1 MRYFYFSNLP
11 HNIRMKSSEIQ
22 NRLAEN
28 LKRIRKER
36 KLTQF
41 ELAEKAGISD
51 ETVKNIELCK
61 TWTSEK
67 TLSQL
72 TEALEIDIHS
82 LFLPISSSFDKQISD
97 DNRQI
102 KKAIL
107 DNLQNFVDI
116 NLRKML
122 DD

>member
-1 MRYFYFSNLP
+1 
-11 HNIRMKSSEIQ
+11 MKSSEIQ

-28 LKRIRKER
+28 LKRIRKEK

-51 ETVKNIELCK
+51 ETIKNIELCK

-72 TEALEIDIHS
+72 TEALDIDIHT
-82 LFLPISSSFDKQISD
+82 LFLPVSSSFDKQTSNDIK
-97 DNRQI
+97 QI
-102 KKAIL
+102 KQAIV
-107 DNLQNFVDI
+107 DNLHNFI
-116 NLRKML
+116 NTSLENIMKE
-122 DD
+122 

>member
-1 MRYFYFSNLP
+1 
-11 HNIRMKSSEIQ
+11 MKSSEIQ

-28 LKRIRKER
+28 LKRIRKEK

-51 ETVKNIELCK
+51 ETIKNIELCK

-72 TEALEIDIHS
+72 TEALNIDIHT
-82 LFLPISSSFDKQISD
+82 LFLPVSSSFDKQTSTDIK
-97 DNRQI
+97 QI
-102 KKAIL
+102 KQAIV
-107 DNLQNFVDI
+107 DNLHNFI
-116 NLRKML
+116 NTSLENIMKE
-122 DD
+122 

>member
-1 MRYFYFSNLP
+1 
-11 HNIRMKSSEIQ
+11 MKSSEIQ

-28 LKRIRKER
+28 LKRIRKE
-36 KLTQF
+36 KQLTQF

-72 TEALEIDIHS
+72 TDALNIDIHT
-82 LFLPISSSFDKQISD
+82 LFLPVSSSFDKQTSTDIK
-97 DNRQI
+97 QI
-102 KKAIL
+102 KQAIV
-107 DNLQNFVDI
+107 DNLHNFI
-116 NLRKML
+116 NTSLENIMKE
-122 DD
+122 

>member
-1 MRYFYFSNLP
+1 
-11 HNIRMKSSEIQ
+11 MKSSEIQ

-36 KLTQF
+36 KLTHF

-67 TLSQL
+67 LFPGL
-72 TEALEIDIHS
+72 LMLLALLI
-82 LFLPISSSFDKQISD
+82 
-97 DNRQI
+97 
-102 KKAIL
+102 
-107 DNLQNFVDI
+107 
-116 NLRKML
+116 
-122 DD
+122 